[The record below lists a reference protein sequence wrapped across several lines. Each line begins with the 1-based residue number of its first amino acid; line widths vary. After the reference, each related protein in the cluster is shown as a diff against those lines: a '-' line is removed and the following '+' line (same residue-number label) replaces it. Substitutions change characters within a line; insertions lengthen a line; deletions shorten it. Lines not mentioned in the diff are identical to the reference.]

1 MMDDLICFANDR
13 IVERFLANETLGQIC
28 WGFQGFPFFKM
39 KTLGKISPSSS
50 RLCSVSISFLELYK
64 QSWDSE
70 VNKHEDKITQRLAE
84 QESVTWYY

>member
-39 KTLGKISPSSS
+39 KHWEKLVPLLLDFVLSAFPSWNYTSSLGIL
-50 RLCSVSISFLELYK
+50 R
-64 QSWDSE
+64 
-70 VNKHEDKITQRLAE
+70 
-84 QESVTWYY
+84 